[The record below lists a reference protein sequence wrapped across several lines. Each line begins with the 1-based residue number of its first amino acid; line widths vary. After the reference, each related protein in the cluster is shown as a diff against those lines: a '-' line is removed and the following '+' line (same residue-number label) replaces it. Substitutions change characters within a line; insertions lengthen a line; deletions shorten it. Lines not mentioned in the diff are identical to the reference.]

1 AATACRSWLLL
12 QLVRVGR
19 GQGEAVDRLELVDLG
34 EDGRPE
40 GHLALEGVQDD
51 AFDEVTEGQ
60 VEVFGQALEDFQRV
74 ALDAKAG
81 LHSLNCYHGNKI
93 TSVTALG
100 QAGRGERPPGTLVGR
115 VGRARREPVPAGN
128 VAPAGRRA
136 RADRPHLPPTW
147 TSACSAGTPREETA
161 GSA

>member
-12 QLVRVGR
+12 QLVRVGG

-40 GHLALEGVQDD
+40 GSLALEGVQDD

-81 LHSLNCYHGNKI
+81 LHPLNCYHGNKI
-93 TSVTALG
+93 TFVTSLG
-100 QAGRGERPPGTLVGR
+100 HAGRGERSPVPLVLRALRDPGPPR
-115 VGRARREPVPAGN
+115 DIAPARRR
-128 VAPAGRRA
+128 APR
-136 RADRPHLPPTW
+136 
-147 TSACSAGTPREETA
+147 
-161 GSA
+161 